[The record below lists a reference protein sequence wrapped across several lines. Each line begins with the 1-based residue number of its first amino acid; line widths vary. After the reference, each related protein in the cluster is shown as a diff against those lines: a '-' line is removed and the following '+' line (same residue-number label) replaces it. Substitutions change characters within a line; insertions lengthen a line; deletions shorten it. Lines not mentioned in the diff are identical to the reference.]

1 MLKQTSFYNYNLEQL
16 SNVLTENGMKPFTAK
31 QLFNWVYKK
40 DVKDFKQM
48 SNIAKSNQDLLANL
62 FVFDHLQ
69 IVNVLHDENHETVK
83 FLFKLHDKH
92 FIETVVMKFDY
103 GYSVCVSTQVGCNM
117 GCAFCASGT
126 HKKIRDLSCS
136 EIVLQFIEA
145 NNWLKENLNAKLSN
159 IVVMGI
165 GEPLDNFGN
174 VISALKLITNQH
186 GLEIGSRHI
195 TISTCGLC
203 PRIID
208 FVKELPQI
216 NLAIS
221 LHAPNDEIRNKLM
234 PINKAYPL
242 KKLIATCKEYLT
254 YCNRRLTFEY
264 ILLDGINDSE
274 ECALQLVDLLKG
286 MLCYVNLIPYNE
298 TYLSN
303 FKRSKNIKEFF
314 NILNKNKLQA
324 TIRLERGGKIAAACG
339 QLRIQ
344 HEENKN

>member
-1 MLKQTSFYNYNLEQL
+1 MNKQTSFYNYDLDQL
-16 SNVLTENGMKPFTAK
+16 SNVLAENGMKPFTAK

-40 DVKDFKQM
+40 DVKDFYQM
-48 SNIAKSNQDLLANL
+48 SNIAKANQALLANL
-62 FVFDHLQ
+62 FCFDHLE
-69 IVNVLHDENHETVK
+69 ILKVLHDENDETIK
-83 FLFKLHDKH
+83 FLFKLQDDNC
-92 FIETVVMKFDY
+92 IETVVMKFDY
-103 GYSVCVSTQVGCNM
+103 GFSVCVSTQVGCNM

-126 HKKIRDLSCS
+126 HKKIRNLTTN

-145 NNWLKENLNAKLSN
+145 NNWLKQNVNDKLSN

-165 GEPLDNFGN
+165 GEPLDNFDN
-174 VISALKLITNQH
+174 VVSALKLITNQH

-195 TISTCGLC
+195 TISTCGVC
-203 PRIID
+203 PKIID
-208 FVKELPQI
+208 FVKVLPQI

-234 PINKAYPL
+234 PINKVYPL
-242 KKLIATCKEYLT
+242 KKLISTCKEYLT

-264 ILLDGINDSE
+264 ILLDGINDTK
-274 ECALQLVDLLKG
+274 ECALQLVNLLKG

-298 TYLSN
+298 TYLSD
-303 FKRSKNIKEFF
+303 FKRSKKIKEFF

-324 TIRLERGGKIAAACG
+324 TIRLERGVKIAAACG

-344 HEENKN
+344 HDQKKN